1 MHATIQAMTIFV
13 RAVEKNSFVG
23 AARSLLID
31 PAAVSRAVN
40 SLETDLGVRL
50 FTRSTRAMK
59 LTADGA
65 RFHRDCTQILQ
76 KFTEATQRFR
86 VDRTAPH
93 GRLTVG
99 MTSGLT
105 RRMMLQALSVFQQ
118 QYPQIEIVLLS
129 VDDLAEIG
137 DKGVDVLV
145 RPRGLRQRGGQ
156 HSEAQGLVV
165 RKLAQSCFVACASP
179 EYLDRA
185 GAPRTPAD
193 LLRHACVA
201 LVSVER
207 DVLDE
212 WPFVKSQM
220 RQKIKLVPKLLVQGN
235 DALREAGVAGCGIIR
250 PSTFHVEDELRSR
263 KLVPILPDW
272 ECTGSP
278 TLVAVYRKTRPMPAQ
293 VSVFVQYLA
302 QAFQRYNLPASSTR

>member
-1 MHATIQAMTIFV
+1 MTIFV

-40 SLETDLGVRL
+40 ALETDLGVRL

-86 VDRTAPH
+86 VDRTVPH

-118 QYPQIEIVLLS
+118 QYPQIEILLLS

-165 RKLAQSCFVACASP
+165 RKLAGSFLWHAHRLSTSIAPALPVHRPTFFATHAS
-179 EYLDRA
+179 
-185 GAPRTPAD
+185 
-193 LLRHACVA
+193 LLYPWNATSWMNGSLSNR
-201 LVSVER
+201 R
-207 DVLDE
+207 
-212 WPFVKSQM
+212 
-220 RQKIKLVPKLLVQGN
+220 
-235 DALREAGVAGCGIIR
+235 CGR
-250 PSTFHVEDELRSR
+250 R
-263 KLVPILPDW
+263 
-272 ECTGSP
+272 
-278 TLVAVYRKTRPMPAQ
+278 
-293 VSVFVQYLA
+293 
-302 QAFQRYNLPASSTR
+302 